1 MIGLLQRVSNAQVTV
16 ANEVIG
22 RIERGILVF
31 VGVERGDDEDSAER
45 LLKRLFEYRVFPDSQ
60 ERMNLSV
67 RDISGHVMLVPQFT
81 LAADTNKGSRA
92 GFQTAAPPVDA
103 QRVFEHMMVAARKGK
118 LRVEFGRFGADMQVS
133 LVNDGPVTF
142 SLKAAPRV
150 KPQP

>member
-81 LAADTNKGSRA
+81 LAANTNKGSRA

-103 QRVFEHMMVAARKGK
+103 QRVFEHMMVVARKGK